1 MIPAIIAL
9 DQLSKSYGTLKA
21 VDRMD
26 LHIAPGEIFGLLGPN
41 GAGKSTTLRMILSLI
56 RPDAGSIRI
65 FGLDLAMY
73 RREILQRIGCIIEKP
88 DFYLYMSGLDNL
100 RIFGALS
107 NTGHL
112 KARIEEMLELVGLKG
127 REKDLVKTYSH
138 GMKQR
143 LGLAQALLH
152 DPELILLDE
161 PTTGLDPQG
170 IIELR
175 GLLLRLKNEMGKT
188 VVLSS
193 HILSDMEM
201 IADSMAIFYQV
212 KAVVHGKVQDLLN
225 EKVLHARV
233 QTNDVSR
240 ALSVLQGTPFHK
252 ATALSDD
259 RGIALECAREEV
271 PRLVHLLCSSGI
283 DVFGVQATRGLED
296 YFLRITAAASE
307 NTNPNNRNMTS
318 SNV

>member
-1 MIPAIIAL
+1 MTQAIIAL
-9 DQLSKSYGTLKA
+9 DQLSKSYGALKA

-65 FGLDLAMY
+65 FGLDLATH

-100 RIFGALS
+100 RIFGSLS
-107 NTGHL
+107 NTHNLRG
-112 KARIEEMLELVGLKG
+112 RIEEMLELVGLKG

-152 DPELILLDE
+152 DPALIILDE

-175 GLLLRLKNEMGKT
+175 GLLLRLKNEMHKT

-193 HILSDMEM
+193 HILSEMEL
-201 IADSMAIFYQV
+201 IADSMAIIHQG
-212 KAVVHGKVQDLLN
+212 KAVVQGKVRELLN
-225 EKVLHARV
+225 EKRLRAQIQTDDAARAI
-233 QTNDVSR
+233 SI
-240 ALSVLQGTPFHK
+240 LQGSPFQQAL
-252 ATALSDD
+252 ATSDGK
-259 RGIALECAREEV
+259 GITLECARDEV
-271 PRLVHLLCSSGI
+271 PRLVQLLCTSGI
-283 DVFGVQATRGLED
+283 AIYGVQATRGLED

-307 NTNPNNRNMTS
+307 TIDPLQRNTPS
-318 SNV
+318 SYV

>member
-1 MIPAIIAL
+1 MTQAIIAL
-9 DQLSKSYGTLKA
+9 DQLSKSYGALKA

-65 FGLDLAMY
+65 FGLDLATH

-100 RIFGALS
+100 RIFGSLS
-107 NTGHL
+107 NTHNLRG
-112 KARIEEMLELVGLKG
+112 RIEEMLELVGLKG

-152 DPELILLDE
+152 DPALIILDE

-175 GLLLRLKNEMGKT
+175 GLLLRLKNEMHKT

-193 HILSDMEM
+193 HILSEMEL
-201 IADSMAIFYQV
+201 IADSMAIIHQG
-212 KAVVHGKVQDLLN
+212 KAVVQGKVRELLN
-225 EKVLHARV
+225 EKRLRAQIQTDDAARAI
-233 QTNDVSR
+233 SI
-240 ALSVLQGTPFHK
+240 LQGSPFQQAL
-252 ATALSDD
+252 ATSDGK
-259 RGIALECAREEV
+259 GITLECARDEV
-271 PRLVHLLCSSGI
+271 PRLVQLLCTSGI
-283 DVFGVQATRGLED
+283 AIYGVQATRGLED

-307 NTNPNNRNMTS
+307 TIDPLQRKTPS
-318 SNV
+318 SYV